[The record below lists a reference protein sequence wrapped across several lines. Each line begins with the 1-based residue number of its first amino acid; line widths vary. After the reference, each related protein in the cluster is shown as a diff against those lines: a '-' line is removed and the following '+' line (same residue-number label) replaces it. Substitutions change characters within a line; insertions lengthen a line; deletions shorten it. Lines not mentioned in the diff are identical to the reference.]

1 MSERLRSWAKRAWEA
16 WHHIDALRGLVE
28 AVFSLGAVAFAA
40 VTYGAA
46 VISIVVSVVLVG
58 AGWLAVW
65 GPYVVAP
72 VAIAVATV
80 PNYLMWRSHKK
91 VSVSHA
97 VSPSENLIL
106 VSPVFG
112 AEVTCPFE
120 VRGYANAMEGNIIA
134 ETKNDQGEW
143 YVIAIPTGRLGN
155 LGELFLFSTEI
166 SLGAGKR
173 PLRVCAEPF
182 MADERSYQDCVEIE
196 ITVL

>member
-1 MSERLRSWAKRAWEA
+1 MWERLRSWAKRAWEA
-16 WHHIDALRGLVE
+16 WHHIDALRGLVA
-28 AVFSLGAVAFAA
+28 AVRSLGWVAFAA
-40 VTYGAA
+40 VTYGAT
-46 VISIVVSVVLVG
+46 IIGILVSVILVA

-80 PNYLMWRSHKK
+80 PNYLMWRSHTK
-91 VSVSHA
+91 VSGSHA
-97 VSPSENLIL
+97 VSPSEYLIL
-106 VSPVFG
+106 VSPLFG

-134 ETKNDQGEW
+134 ETKDDQGEW
-143 YVIAIPTGRLGN
+143 YVIANTMAGLGN
-155 LGELFLFSTEI
+155 PGELFLFRTEI
-166 SLGAGKR
+166 SLEAGKR

-182 MADERSYQDCVEIE
+182 MADERSYHDCVEIE